1 MSSSNTNSHS
11 KPQPQACLFLYI
23 AVFDCLRCYTIVD
36 VFSSVFP
43 FIQEANMALQ
53 THSPSHSH
61 NNINNNKG
69 VFGDVYTIIKDM
81 HADHH
86 NATFDFRLPPLP
98 VTCPPLFPSP
108 LIVPTFCLFF
118 FQFFYFPF
126 SEFSGLSRG
135 PRVFQRC
142 PCRGNDKGYTCS
154 SWDHQ
159 VRPFS
164 FFFPSQI
171 LCVFVFSTWLIRGYS
186 LVVICQLCVQDKN
199 GCWCWIEKYCW

>member
-1 MSSSNTNSHS
+1 MCCALLLSHKSKHRVTLKNPTQHHNTTTLTQHNNTNTPTNKMSSSNTNSHS

-154 SWDHQ
+154 S
-159 VRPFS
+159 
-164 FFFPSQI
+164 
-171 LCVFVFSTWLIRGYS
+171 
-186 LVVICQLCVQDKN
+186 
-199 GCWCWIEKYCW
+199 